1 MEGEENL
8 SDDESVVAE
17 ENSED
22 RKSHIAY
29 TNTQNSRHRLTMG
42 LHRAVCVGVGM
53 QDYIPVTRMRRL

>member
-8 SDDESVVAE
+8 SDDESIVAE

-22 RKSHIAY
+22 RKSHVAC
-29 TNTQNSRHRLTMG
+29 TNTQDSRHRVTMG
-42 LHRAVCVGVGM
+42 LRRAVCLGVGM